1 MCKQDLSSDCKC
13 LPPVRD
19 AGGGWGI
26 KKKKGGGGEGESERA
41 RRASSCREALL
52 SDRLRRYKGLLS

>member
-26 KKKKGGGGEGESERA
+26 KKKKGGGERERA
-41 RRASSCREALL
+41 REREELPL
-52 SDRLRRYKGLLS
+52 VGKLFSLIVSDDTRGF